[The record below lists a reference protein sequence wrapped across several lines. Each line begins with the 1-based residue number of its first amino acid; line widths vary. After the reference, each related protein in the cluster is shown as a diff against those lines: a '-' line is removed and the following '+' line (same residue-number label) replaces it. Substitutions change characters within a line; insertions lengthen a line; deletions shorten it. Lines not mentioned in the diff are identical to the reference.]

1 MTWWPDKV
9 TQVNYLNYMS
19 QQGFGNKTY
28 TTDMMSYDLAAAA
41 ETVQRGIEERI
52 GREGNTTWLRQLM
65 SDFIK
70 HSLAGTLRV
79 RTIS

>member
-1 MTWWPDKV
+1 MAVDKV
-9 TQVNYLNYMS
+9 THVNYLNYMS

-65 SDFIK
+65 SI
-70 HSLAGTLRV
+70 SSNTAWPGTLRGGQ
-79 RTIS
+79 SLSW